1 MTKHIHLSELEKQC
15 EILKLLSE
23 KKVLCQTQIQQQTH
37 TEHTN
42 AKQRIQQLINHGL
55 IMQFTLKK
63 RCYYRLSNG
72 GLEVAKEYMDIK
84 AKVTGE

>member
-15 EILKLLSE
+15 EILKILSE

-37 TEHTN
+37 TE
-42 AKQRIQQLINHGL
+42 AKHQIQELLKHGL
-55 IMQFTLKK
+55 IMQCTLPKHGYYYKLSTVGFT
-63 RCYYRLSNG
+63 
-72 GLEVAKEYMDIK
+72 VAKEYMDIK

>member
-37 TEHTN
+37 TE
-42 AKQRIQQLINHGL
+42 AKQQIQQLLKHEL
-55 IMQFTLKK
+55 IMQCTLKK
-63 RCYYRLSNG
+63 RVYYKLSNNG
-72 GLEVAKEYMDIK
+72 SEVAKEYVDVK
-84 AKVTGE
+84 AKVIGT